1 MELWRRRRHV
11 QGGEEVLA
19 KKFLFYLTFFYFML
33 FYFFYGPRGGQ
44 KCPGAQFMQ
53 FQQFLAADG
62 PPARQFILFFYLPS
76 LHRLEQKQKKN
87 KNRPQPTRSVKQPVE
102 GLIIFAG
109 SIGPKKKWHT
119 MSTLVQRTQQ
129 EGFSKAGMDSRK

>member
-33 FYFFYGPRGGQ
+33 FYFFLWAPGQ

-76 LHRLEQKQKKN
+76 RHRLEQKQKKN